1 MFEVFDSKTVSM
13 IVAGIGETLWMTGM
27 STLFGYILGL
37 PLGVCLTVTGT
48 DGIKENSGVYKVLDV
63 ITNLLRSIPFLIL
76 MISIRPLT
84 KWIVGKSYGATATI
98 VPLTVAAAPYIGRM
112 VESSLKEVDRG
123 VIEAAQSM
131 GASVWEIITKVLLPE
146 GRTSLVVNAT
156 IAMTTILGYSAMS
169 GACGGG
175 GLGDIALR
183 YGYQRWQ
190 PEILFVTVVLLVL
203 LAQLIQMVG
212 MFISRLIDRRRV

>member
-1 MFEVFDSKTVSM
+1 MWDSKTISM
-13 IVAGIGETLWMTGM
+13 IISGIGETLWMTCM
-27 STLFGYILGL
+27 STQFGYLIGL
-37 PLGVCLTVTGT
+37 PLGVLLTVTGA
-48 DGIKENSGVYKVLDV
+48 DGIKQNPVVYKILDV
-63 ITNLLRSIPFLIL
+63 ITNLLRSVPFLIL
-76 MISIRPLT
+76 MITIRPIT
-84 KWIVGKSYGATATI
+84 KFIVGKSYGATATI
-98 VPLTVAAAPYIGRM
+98 VPLTFAAAPYIARM

-131 GASVWEIITKVLLPE
+131 GASVWEIIRKVLLPE

-156 IAMTTILGYSAMS
+156 IAMNTILGYSAMS

-190 PEILFVTVVLLVL
+190 PQILLVTVVLLVL
-203 LAQLIQMVG
+203 LAQMIQMIG
-212 MFISRLIDRRRV
+212 MFLSRVIDRRRV

>member
-1 MFEVFDSKTVSM
+1 MFDSKTISM
-13 IVAGIGETLWMTGM
+13 IVSGIGETLWMTCM
-27 STLFGYILGL
+27 STLFGYVIGL
-37 PLGVCLTVTGT
+37 PLGVCLTITGT
-48 DGIKENSGVYKVLDV
+48 DGIRQNAPIYKILDV
-63 ITNLLRSIPFLIL
+63 ITNLLRSVPFLIL
-76 MISIRPLT
+76 MISIRPIT
-84 KWIVGKSYGATATI
+84 KFIVGKSYGATATI

-131 GASVWEIITKVLLPE
+131 GASVWEIIRKVLIPE

-190 PEILFVTVVLLVL
+190 PDILLVTVVLLVI
-203 LAQLIQMVG
+203 LAQLIQMIG

>member
-1 MFEVFDSKTVSM
+1 M
-13 IVAGIGETLWMTGM
+13 IVTGIGETLWMTCM
-27 STLFGYILGL
+27 STLFGYVLGL
-37 PLGVCLTVTGT
+37 PLGVLLTVTGA
-48 DGIKENSGVYKVLDV
+48 DGIKENPVVYKIFDV
-63 ITNLLRSIPFLIL
+63 ITNLLRSVPFLIL
-76 MISIRPLT
+76 MISIRPIT
-84 KWIVGKSYGATATI
+84 KFIVGKSYGATATI

-131 GASVWEIITKVLLPE
+131 GSSVWEIIRKVLIPE

-190 PEILFVTVVLLVL
+190 PEILLTTVVLLVI
-203 LAQLIQMVG
+203 LAQLIQMIG
-212 MFISRLIDRRRV
+212 MFISRVIDRRRV

>member
-1 MFEVFDSKTVSM
+1 MFDAKTVNM
-13 IVAGIGETLWMTGM
+13 IITGIGETLWMTCL
-27 STLFGYILGL
+27 STLFGYVLGL
-37 PLGVCLTVTGT
+37 PLGVCLTVTGA
-48 DGIKENSGVYKVLDV
+48 DGIKQNSAVYKVLDV
-63 ITNLLRSIPFLIL
+63 ITNLLRSVPFLIL
-76 MISIRPLT
+76 MISIRPIT
-84 KWIVGKSYGATATI
+84 KFIVGKSYGATATI

-131 GASVWEIITKVLLPE
+131 GANVWEIIWKVLLPE

-190 PEILFVTVVLLVL
+190 PDILLVTVVLLVL

-212 MFISRLIDRRRV
+212 MFISRVIDRRRV

>member
-1 MFEVFDSKTVSM
+1 MLDSKTISM
-13 IVAGIGETLWMTGM
+13 IVSGIGETLWMTCM
-27 STLFGYILGL
+27 STLFGYIIGL
-37 PLGVCLTVTGT
+37 PMGVVLTVTGT
-48 DGIKENSGVYKVLDV
+48 DGIRQNSFVYKILDV
-63 ITNLLRSIPFLIL
+63 ITNLLRSVPFLIL
-76 MISIRPLT
+76 MITIRPLT
-84 KWIVGKSYGATATI
+84 KLIAGKSYGATATI
-98 VPLTVAAAPYIGRM
+98 VPLTVAAAPYIARM
-112 VESSLKEVDRG
+112 VEPSLKEVDRG

-131 GASVWEIITKVLLPE
+131 GASVWEIIRKVLIPE

-190 PEILFVTVVLLVL
+190 PNVLLVTVVLLVL
-203 LAQLIQMVG
+203 LAQLIQMIG
-212 MFISRLIDRRRV
+212 MFISRRIDRRRV

>member
-1 MFEVFDSKTVSM
+1 MLDSKTISM
-13 IVAGIGETLWMTGM
+13 IIDGIGETLWMTCM
-27 STLFGYILGL
+27 STFLGYVIGL
-37 PLGVCLTVTGT
+37 PMGVVLTVTGA
-48 DGIKENSGVYKVLDV
+48 DGIKQNPFIYKILDV
-63 ITNLLRSIPFLIL
+63 ITNILRSVPFLIL
-76 MISIRPLT
+76 MITIRPLT
-84 KWIVGKSYGATATI
+84 KFIVGKSYGATATI
-98 VPLTVAAAPYIGRM
+98 VPLTVAAAPYIARM

-131 GASVWEIITKVLLPE
+131 GASVWEIIRKVLIPE

-190 PEILFVTVVLLVL
+190 PKILLVTVILLVI
-203 LAQLIQMVG
+203 LAQLIQMIG
-212 MFISRLIDRRRV
+212 MWISRRIDRRRV

>member
-1 MFEVFDSKTVSM
+1 MLDSKTIAM
-13 IVAGIGETLWMTGM
+13 IIDGIGETLWMTCM
-27 STLFGYILGL
+27 STLFGYIIGL
-37 PLGVCLTVTGT
+37 PLGVVLTVTGA
-48 DGIKENSGVYKVLDV
+48 DGIRQNPFVYKILDV
-63 ITNLLRSIPFLIL
+63 ITNLLRSVPFLIL
-76 MISIRPLT
+76 MITIRPLT
-84 KWIVGKSYGATATI
+84 RLIVGKSYGATATI

-131 GASVWEIITKVLLPE
+131 GASVWEIICKVLIPE

-169 GACGGG
+169 GACAGG

-190 PEILFVTVVLLVL
+190 PKVLMVTVVLLVIM
-203 LAQLIQMVG
+203 AQLIQMIG
-212 MFISRLIDRRRV
+212 MFISRKIDRRRV

>member
-1 MFEVFDSKTVSM
+1 MLDSKTISM
-13 IVAGIGETLWMTGM
+13 IIDGIGETLWMTCM
-27 STLFGYILGL
+27 STFLGYVIGL
-37 PLGVCLTVTGT
+37 PMGVVLTVTGA
-48 DGIKENSGVYKVLDV
+48 DGIKQNPFIYKILDV
-63 ITNLLRSIPFLIL
+63 ITNILRSVPFLIL
-76 MISIRPLT
+76 MITIRPLT
-84 KWIVGKSYGATATI
+84 KFIVGKSYGATATI
-98 VPLTVAAAPYIGRM
+98 VPLTVAAAPYIARM

-131 GASVWEIITKVLLPE
+131 GASVWEIIRKVLIPE

-190 PEILFVTVVLLVL
+190 PRILLVTVILLVI
-203 LAQLIQMVG
+203 LAQLIQMIG
-212 MFISRLIDRRRV
+212 MWISRMIDRRRV

>member
-1 MFEVFDSKTVSM
+1 MFDSKTISM
-13 IVAGIGETLWMTGM
+13 IVTGIGETLWMTGL
-27 STLFGYILGL
+27 STLFGYVFGL
-37 PLGVCLTVTGT
+37 PLGVCLTVTGA
-48 DGIKENSGVYKVLDV
+48 DGIKQNPVVYKILDV
-63 ITNLLRSIPFLIL
+63 ITNLLRSVPFLIL
-76 MISIRPLT
+76 MISIRPIT
-84 KWIVGKSYGATATI
+84 RFIVGKSYGATATI

-123 VIEAAQSM
+123 VIKAAQSM
-131 GASVWEIITKVLLPE
+131 GAGVWEIILKVLLPE

-190 PEILFVTVVLLVL
+190 PDILLVTVVLLVI
-203 LAQLIQMVG
+203 LAQLIQMIG

>member
-1 MFEVFDSKTVSM
+1 MLDSKTISM
-13 IVAGIGETLWMTGM
+13 IVTGIGETLWMTCM
-27 STLFGYILGL
+27 STLFGYVIGL
-37 PLGVCLTVTGT
+37 PLGVLLTVTGT
-48 DGIKENSGVYKVLDV
+48 DGIKQNPVLYKILDV
-63 ITNLLRSIPFLIL
+63 ITNLLRSVPFLIL
-76 MISIRPLT
+76 MISIRPVT
-84 KWIVGKSYGATATI
+84 KFIVGKSYGATATI

-131 GASVWEIITKVLLPE
+131 GSSVWEIIRKVLIPE

-190 PEILFVTVVLLVL
+190 PDILLTTVVLLVI
-203 LAQLIQMVG
+203 LAQLIQMIG
-212 MFISRLIDRRRV
+212 MFISRVIDRRRV

>member
-1 MFEVFDSKTVSM
+1 M
-13 IVAGIGETLWMTGM
+13 IVTGIGETLWMTCM
-27 STLFGYILGL
+27 STLFGYVLGL
-37 PLGVCLTVTGT
+37 PLGVLLTVTGT
-48 DGIKENSGVYKVLDV
+48 DGIKENPVVYKIFDV
-63 ITNLLRSIPFLIL
+63 ITNLLRSVPFLIL
-76 MISIRPLT
+76 MISIRPIT
-84 KWIVGKSYGATATI
+84 KFIVGKSYGATATI

-131 GASVWEIITKVLLPE
+131 GSSVWEIIRKVLIPE

-190 PEILFVTVVLLVL
+190 PDILLATVVLLVL
-203 LAQLIQMVG
+203 LAQLIQMIG
-212 MFISRLIDRRRV
+212 MFISRVIDRRRV

>member
-1 MFEVFDSKTVSM
+1 MLDSKTITM
-13 IVAGIGETLWMTGM
+13 IIEGVGETMWMTCM
-27 STLFGYILGL
+27 STLFGYIIGL
-37 PLGVCLTVTGT
+37 PLGVVLTVTGA
-48 DGIKENSGVYKVLDV
+48 DGIKQNPLVYKILDV
-63 ITNLLRSIPFLIL
+63 ITNLLRSVPFLIL
-76 MISIRPLT
+76 MITIRPLT
-84 KWIVGKSYGATATI
+84 RLIVGKSYGATATI
-98 VPLTVAAAPYIGRM
+98 VPLTVAAAPYIARM

-131 GASVWEIITKVLLPE
+131 GASVWEIIRKVLIPE

-169 GACGGG
+169 GACAGG

-190 PEILFVTVVLLVL
+190 PKVLMVTVVLLVI
-203 LAQLIQMVG
+203 LAQLIQMIG
-212 MFISRLIDRRRV
+212 MFISRVIDRRRV

>member
-1 MFEVFDSKTVSM
+1 MLDSKTITM
-13 IVAGIGETLWMTGM
+13 IIEGVGETMWMTCM
-27 STLFGYILGL
+27 STLFGYLIGL
-37 PLGVCLTVTGT
+37 PLGVVLTVTGA
-48 DGIKENSGVYKVLDV
+48 DGIKQNPLVYKILDV
-63 ITNLLRSIPFLIL
+63 ITNLLRSVPFLIL
-76 MISIRPLT
+76 MITIRPLT
-84 KWIVGKSYGATATI
+84 RLIVGKSYGATATI
-98 VPLTVAAAPYIGRM
+98 VPLTVAAAPYIARM

-131 GASVWEIITKVLLPE
+131 GASVWEIIRKVLIPE

-169 GACGGG
+169 GACAGG

-190 PEILFVTVVLLVL
+190 PKVLMVTVVLLVI
-203 LAQLIQMVG
+203 LAQLIQMIG
-212 MFISRLIDRRRV
+212 MFISRVIDRRRV

>member
-1 MFEVFDSKTVSM
+1 MLDSKTIAM
-13 IVAGIGETLWMTGM
+13 IIDGIGETLWMTCM
-27 STLFGYILGL
+27 STLFGYIIGL
-37 PLGVCLTVTGT
+37 PLGVVLTVTGA
-48 DGIKENSGVYKVLDV
+48 DGIRQNPFVYKILDV
-63 ITNLLRSIPFLIL
+63 ITNLLRSVPFLIL
-76 MISIRPLT
+76 MITIRPLT
-84 KWIVGKSYGATATI
+84 RFIVGKSYGATATI

-131 GASVWEIITKVLLPE
+131 GASVWEIIRKVLIPE

-169 GACGGG
+169 GACAGG

-190 PEILFVTVVLLVL
+190 PKVLMVTVVLLVIM
-203 LAQLIQMVG
+203 AQLIQMIG
-212 MFISRLIDRRRV
+212 MFISRMIDRRRV

>member
-1 MFEVFDSKTVSM
+1 MLDSKTIAM
-13 IVAGIGETLWMTGM
+13 IIDGIGETLWMTCM
-27 STLFGYILGL
+27 STLFGYIIGL
-37 PLGVCLTVTGT
+37 PLGVVLTVTGA
-48 DGIKENSGVYKVLDV
+48 DGIRQNPFVYKILDV
-63 ITNLLRSIPFLIL
+63 ITNLLRSVPFLIL
-76 MISIRPLT
+76 MITIRPLT
-84 KWIVGKSYGATATI
+84 RFIVGKSYGATATI

-131 GASVWEIITKVLLPE
+131 GASVWEIICKVLIPE

-169 GACGGG
+169 GACAGG

-190 PEILFVTVVLLVL
+190 PKVLMVTVVLLVIM
-203 LAQLIQMVG
+203 AQLIQMIG
-212 MFISRLIDRRRV
+212 MFISRKIDRRRV

>member
-1 MFEVFDSKTVSM
+1 MLDSKTIAM
-13 IVAGIGETLWMTGM
+13 IIDGIGETLWMTCM
-27 STLFGYILGL
+27 STLFGYIIGL
-37 PLGVCLTVTGT
+37 PLGVVLTVTGA
-48 DGIKENSGVYKVLDV
+48 DGIRQNPFVYKILDV
-63 ITNLLRSIPFLIL
+63 ITNLLRSVPFLIL
-76 MISIRPLT
+76 MITIRPLT
-84 KWIVGKSYGATATI
+84 RFIVGKSYGATATI

-131 GASVWEIITKVLLPE
+131 GASVWEIICKVLIPE

-169 GACGGG
+169 GACAGG

-190 PEILFVTVVLLVL
+190 PKVLMVTVVLLVIM
-203 LAQLIQMVG
+203 AQLIQMIG
-212 MFISRLIDRRRV
+212 MFISRMIDRRRV

>member
-1 MFEVFDSKTVSM
+1 MFDAKTVNM
-13 IVAGIGETLWMTGM
+13 IITGIGETLWMTCL
-27 STLFGYILGL
+27 STLFGYVLGL
-37 PLGVCLTVTGT
+37 PLGVCLTVTGA
-48 DGIKENSGVYKVLDV
+48 DGIKQNPVVYKVLDV
-63 ITNLLRSIPFLIL
+63 ITNLLRSVPFLIL
-76 MISIRPLT
+76 MISIRPIT
-84 KWIVGKSYGATATI
+84 KFIVGKSYGATATI

-131 GASVWEIITKVLLPE
+131 GANVWEIIQKVLLPE

-190 PEILFVTVVLLVL
+190 PDILLVTVVLLVL
-203 LAQLIQMVG
+203 LAQLIQMIG
-212 MFISRLIDRRRV
+212 MFISRVIDRRRV

>member
-1 MFEVFDSKTVSM
+1 MLDSKTISM
-13 IVAGIGETLWMTGM
+13 IIDGIGETLWMTCM
-27 STLFGYILGL
+27 STFLGYVIGL
-37 PLGVCLTVTGT
+37 PMGVVLTVTGA
-48 DGIKENSGVYKVLDV
+48 DGIKQNPFIYKILDV
-63 ITNLLRSIPFLIL
+63 ITNILRSVPFLIL
-76 MISIRPLT
+76 MITIRPLT
-84 KWIVGKSYGATATI
+84 KFIVGKSYGATATI
-98 VPLTVAAAPYIGRM
+98 VPLTVAAAPYIARM

-131 GASVWEIITKVLLPE
+131 GASVWEIIRKVLIPE

-190 PEILFVTVVLLVL
+190 PKILLVTVILLVI
-203 LAQLIQMVG
+203 LAQLIQMIG
-212 MFISRLIDRRRV
+212 MWISRMIDRRRV

>member
-1 MFEVFDSKTVSM
+1 MLDSKTISM
-13 IVAGIGETLWMTGM
+13 IIDGIGETLWMTCM
-27 STLFGYILGL
+27 STFLGYVIGL
-37 PLGVCLTVTGT
+37 PMGVVLTVTGA
-48 DGIKENSGVYKVLDV
+48 DGIKQNPFIYKILDV
-63 ITNLLRSIPFLIL
+63 ITNILRSVPFLIL
-76 MISIRPLT
+76 MITIRPLT
-84 KWIVGKSYGATATI
+84 KFIVGKSYGATATI
-98 VPLTVAAAPYIGRM
+98 VPLTVAAAPYIARM

-131 GASVWEIITKVLLPE
+131 GASVWEIIRKVLIPE

-190 PEILFVTVVLLVL
+190 PRILLVTVILLVI
-203 LAQLIQMVG
+203 LAQLIQMIG
-212 MFISRLIDRRRV
+212 MWISRRIDRRRV

>member
-1 MFEVFDSKTVSM
+1 MFDSKTISM
-13 IVAGIGETLWMTGM
+13 IVTGIGETLWMTGL
-27 STLFGYILGL
+27 STLFGYVFGL
-37 PLGVCLTVTGT
+37 PLGVCLTVTGA
-48 DGIKENSGVYKVLDV
+48 DGIKQNPVVYKILDV
-63 ITNLLRSIPFLIL
+63 ITNLLRSVPFLIL
-76 MISIRPLT
+76 MISIRPIT
-84 KWIVGKSYGATATI
+84 RFIVGKSYGATATI

-131 GASVWEIITKVLLPE
+131 GAGVWEIILKVLLPE

-190 PEILFVTVVLLVL
+190 PDILLVTVVLLVI
-203 LAQLIQMVG
+203 LAQLIQMIG

>member
-1 MFEVFDSKTVSM
+1 MLDSKTISM
-13 IVAGIGETLWMTGM
+13 IIDGIGETLWMTCM
-27 STLFGYILGL
+27 STFLGYVIGL
-37 PLGVCLTVTGT
+37 PMGVVLTVTGA
-48 DGIKENSGVYKVLDV
+48 DGIKENPFLYKILDV
-63 ITNLLRSIPFLIL
+63 ITNILRSVPFLIL
-76 MISIRPLT
+76 MITIRPLT
-84 KWIVGKSYGATATI
+84 KFIVGKSYGATATI
-98 VPLTVAAAPYIGRM
+98 VPLTVAAAPYIARM

-131 GASVWEIITKVLLPE
+131 GASVWEIIRKVLIPE

-190 PEILFVTVVLLVL
+190 PKILLVTVILLVI
-203 LAQLIQMVG
+203 LAQLIQMIG
-212 MFISRLIDRRRV
+212 MWISRRIDRRRV

>member
-1 MFEVFDSKTVSM
+1 MFDSKTISM
-13 IVAGIGETLWMTGM
+13 IVTGIGETLWMTCM
-27 STLFGYILGL
+27 STLFGYVLGL
-37 PLGVCLTVTGT
+37 PLGVLLTVTGT
-48 DGIKENSGVYKVLDV
+48 DGIKENPVVYKIFDV
-63 ITNLLRSIPFLIL
+63 ITNLLRSVPFLIL
-76 MISIRPLT
+76 MISIRPIT
-84 KWIVGKSYGATATI
+84 KFIVGKSYGATATI

-131 GASVWEIITKVLLPE
+131 GSSVWEIIRKVLIPE

-190 PEILFVTVVLLVL
+190 PDILLATVVLLVL
-203 LAQLIQMVG
+203 LAQLIQMIG
-212 MFISRLIDRRRV
+212 MFISRVIDRRRV